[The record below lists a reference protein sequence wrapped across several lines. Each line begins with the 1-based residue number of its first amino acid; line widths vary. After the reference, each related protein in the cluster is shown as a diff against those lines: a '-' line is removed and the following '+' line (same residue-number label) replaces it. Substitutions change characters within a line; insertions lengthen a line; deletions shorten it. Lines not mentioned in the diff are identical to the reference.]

1 MKKQFAVYAAFLLL
15 CACDL
20 KVKTTVNASD
30 LLSQNNKTFVA
41 EMKAEVSSCMDPDD
55 ESEPSEDVYK
65 IQRTVAKNIA
75 GAQYMGCKDEDFTDS
90 FAVFSVPVSFGEY
103 DAPRQNGEVSR
114 LLRKGNKFY
123 FDFSK
128 EIIRSLEQKNSI
140 DLTLSATIVVVND
153 TNETINYKTAATF
166 VNGKPVIAGKLS
178 LAPMQKAA
186 IRASDV
192 SVAQAKNGKPAY
204 FMEIIKE

>member
-1 MKKQFAVYAAFLLL
+1 MFRTRPVIILERTEVFKGQKDHLVLYGFSTPRPLFWRSFFCKKGVGKLN
-15 CACDL
+15 DW
-20 KVKTTVNASD
+20 
-30 LLSQNNKTFVA
+30 
-41 EMKAEVSSCMDPDD
+41 E
-55 ESEPSEDVYK
+55 K
-65 IQRTVAKNIA
+65 IV
-75 GAQYMGCKDEDFTDS
+75 
-90 FAVFSVPVSFGEY
+90 GEY
-103 DAPRQNGEVSR
+103 DAPRQNGEVSC